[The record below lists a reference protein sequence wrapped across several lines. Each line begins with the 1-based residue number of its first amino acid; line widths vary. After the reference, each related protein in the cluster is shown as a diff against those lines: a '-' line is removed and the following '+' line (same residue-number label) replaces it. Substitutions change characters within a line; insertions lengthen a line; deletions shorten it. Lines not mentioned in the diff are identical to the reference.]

1 MCTNPN
7 PSLMNLSRSP
17 GTNLR
22 RTGMTLVE
30 VMVALVI
37 LTVSTY
43 MLSSTIMAAVAHSE
57 IKRERALAVEAAMN
71 TLEAMRA
78 QPFAD
83 LHALYNSDPADD
95 PGGAGTAPGSGFDA
109 VGLDPMTGDADGF
122 VGRILLPSMT
132 SVLRE
137 DNNLPELGMPRDLDG
152 DLQIDVDDHALD
164 YMILPVKV
172 IIEWQGGSGR
182 RSFEMSTMFSEM
194 RKIGE

>member
-1 MCTNPN
+1 
-7 PSLMNLSRSP
+7 MNLNRLRQS
-17 GTNLR
+17 NLR
-22 RTGMTLVE
+22 ETGMTLVE

-71 TLEAMRA
+71 MLESMRA
-78 QPFAD
+78 QPFAE
-83 LHALYNSDPADD
+83 LHARYNSDPEDD
-95 PGGAGTAPGSGFDA
+95 PNGVGTAPGSGFHA
-109 VGLDPMTGDADGF
+109 VGLDPMTGDADGL

-132 SVLRE
+132 KALKE
-137 DNNLPELGMPRDLDG
+137 DCYLPELGMPRDLDG
-152 DLQIDVDDHALD
+152 DMQIDKDDHALD

-172 IIEWQGGSGR
+172 TIEWQGGSGR
-182 RSFEMSTMFSEM
+182 RSFEMSTMFTEM